1 MLEKLVISLG
11 GNAFAGANEAM
22 TMSGQFAFAAA
33 TLEPLSRFL
42 DSDSQLLVTHGNGPQ
57 VGYILT
63 RVEEAL
69 GKAYSLP
76 LEVCVAESEG
86 EIGYVLQQT
95 LHNLTRGRHPVATL
109 LTQVLVDAN
118 DPAFLNPTKPVG
130 PWFELQQAATLEAAG
145 IALVYDSDGRGRRV
159 VPSPRPISIVEVQV
173 IRQMLE
179 LGVIVIA
186 AGGGG
191 IPVVE
196 RNGRL
201 EGVEAVVDKDL
212 ATALLAVAIEA
223 DLLVLVTG
231 VPGVYTNFL
240 SDDACLLEHIH
251 PDELEALASAGHF
264 PPGSMGPKVE
274 AAIHYVRATGKRA
287 VICQPGDLV
296 QAIAGKLGTIID
308 AEVK

>member
-1 MLEKLVISLG
+1 VLEKLVISLG